1 MKSNTVFESHL
12 KDVIKA
18 KDKQLA
24 KAAEIIRGMMESNAK
39 MEVTE
44 AVYASPAGW
53 YMRTGNQRPRGG
65 HAGRDEHRRGQQ
77 PSLCAL
83 RGTRHG
89 YLRHGRRAANAV
101 EVPGCIRGM
110 AHHQW
115 CPAQAVLAAC
125 RRKPRGGIP
134 RGVGRCAFG
143 LTDIAGFAPRLF
155 CWANRAF
162 YVFDRMKIRQPLFYK
177 GF

>member
-53 YMRTGNQRPRGG
+53 YMRTGNLRNNLSARVEDTREGTSIAVGSSLHYAPYVELGTGIYATEGGRQTPWRFQDASGEWHTTNGVPPKPFLRP
-65 HAGRDEHRRGQQ
+65 
-77 PSLCAL
+77 
-83 RGTRHG
+83 
-89 YLRHGRRAANAV
+89 AV
-101 EVPGCIRGM
+101 ENHVEEYRE
-110 AHHQW
+110 
-115 CPAQAVLAAC
+115 VLED
-125 RRKPRGGIP
+125 
-134 RGVGRCAFG
+134 V
-143 LTDIAGFAPRLF
+143 LSD
-155 CWANRAF
+155 
-162 YVFDRMKIRQPLFYK
+162 
-177 GF
+177 